1 MYGLGM
7 VECQVGSHR
16 RAAGVAGDVAGQYET
31 SGVAPAS
38 AAWTPML
45 TGDLGRCH
53 SARKFIT
60 S

>member
-1 MYGLGM
+1 VYGLGM

-16 RAAGVAGDVAGQYET
+16 RAARDVAGQSET
-31 SGVAPAS
+31 SRVAPAS